1 MGVLLKNALEIE
13 NWCIENYGEKQIWER
28 KLPNSKAENKEEKRL
43 GRALGLLKQKMK
55 QYEGQKL
62 EEVENEEDR
71 RILEIIRRLDEEY
84 NPKKFKNKALQQ
96 AKQQRDE
103 AKSKNNQ
110 AKELEQQVS
119 EQLKKRGQVHDEQ

>member
-1 MGVLLKNALEIE
+1 
-13 NWCIENYGEKQIWER
+13 
-28 KLPNSKAENKEEKRL
+28 
-43 GRALGLLKQKMK
+43 MK

-84 NPKKFKNKALQQ
+84 NPKKFKQKALQQ